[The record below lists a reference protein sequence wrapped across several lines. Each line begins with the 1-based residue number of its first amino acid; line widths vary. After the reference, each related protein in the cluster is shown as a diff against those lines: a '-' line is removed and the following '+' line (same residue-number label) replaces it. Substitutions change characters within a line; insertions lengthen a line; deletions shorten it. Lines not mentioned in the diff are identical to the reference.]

1 MTVTA
6 VIPARFASSR
16 FPGKPLALIS
26 GKPMIQ
32 HVVERCHEA
41 KCFERVVVAT
51 HLPPWSSAAWH
62 DGRLSNQDWC
72 TYFVSVAVGRV
83 IEGAARAR
91 PDVKFAVLCGHTH
104 GVGVVDLL
112 PNLRCT
118 TGAAEYGSPRVAAT
132 FDFGEPDARGLFA

>member
-1 MTVTA
+1 MTSVARVA
-6 VIPARFASSR
+6 VLERIAKYAREDRAS
-16 FPGKPLALIS
+16 ALTFEPREQI
-26 GKPMIQ
+26 
-32 HVVERCHEA
+32 
-41 KCFERVVVAT
+41 ERVVVAT